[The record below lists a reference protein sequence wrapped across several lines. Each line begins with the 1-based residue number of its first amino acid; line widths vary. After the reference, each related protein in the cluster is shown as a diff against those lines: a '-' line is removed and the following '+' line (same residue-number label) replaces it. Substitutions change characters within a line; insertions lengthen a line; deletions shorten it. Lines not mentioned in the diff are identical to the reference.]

1 MKQTNIRIDDYFV
14 MKNNNQYFLSDIDDY
29 GQWRE
34 TDNLLDHKKKNVTS
48 KLSELMNK
56 YNVKY
61 NVNFLTGQS
70 GGWPFAGP
78 TDKKNQSGGWANNVF
93 NKIQSGGSWTL
104 TNK

>member
-14 MKNNNQYFLSDIDDY
+14 MKNNDQYFLSDIDDY
-29 GQWRE
+29 EQWRE

-70 GGWPFAGP
+70 GG
-78 TDKKNQSGGWANNVF
+78 
-93 NKIQSGGSWTL
+93 
-104 TNK
+104 